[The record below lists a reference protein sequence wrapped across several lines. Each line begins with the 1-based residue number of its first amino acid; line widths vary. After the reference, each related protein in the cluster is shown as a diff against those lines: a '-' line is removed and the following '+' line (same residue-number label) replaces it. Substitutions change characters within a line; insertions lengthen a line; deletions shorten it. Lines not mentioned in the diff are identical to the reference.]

1 MTTTLTIPRQ
11 RVPEEVPF
19 ELPPT
24 RVRRPRTGWP
34 TPRRIRAMVVAVLAL
49 AAAVAALLA
58 VEVGRQRD
66 GLALIGDRSATEV
79 VAASDL
85 YVALNDMDA
94 QLANVLLVGD
104 EQGLG
109 FTRRQALDLYEQRRR
124 QADVDLQQ
132 AAAAAGD
139 PATVQAVRDLLDGL
153 GRYESLAGQTVLL
166 DQAGH
171 HAAGH
176 PPAGALDLYRQA
188 VDLLQSQVLPAAQR
202 LADREAQ
209 TLDGTYADRR
219 DEALTAA
226 GAVAAAGAGLLLALG
241 ALQLYLVRRFRRLVN
256 PALLLATLLA
266 LGLVGSGVVL
276 LTDTAEHLRVAKKDA
291 FDSVLA
297 LNRARAVSF
306 DANADE
312 SRYLVDPARADRYQ
326 RDFLTKSQRLLELPG
341 ATLSSYDGDLA
352 AALRRYRADQKDVAW
367 QGFYGV
373 EFRNITFAGERA
385 AAEDVLGRYQT
396 YQQDDRLIR
405 ARVARGQL
413 NEAIALCT
421 SYHPGDSNWAFDQY
435 DQALAKLVQI
445 NQDAFTGAIRDG
457 KGELSGWTWLP
468 WVFAV
473 LIGGLAVVGLRGRLA
488 EYR

>member
-1 MTTTLTIPRQ
+1 
-11 RVPEEVPF
+11 
-19 ELPPT
+19 
-24 RVRRPRTGWP
+24 
-34 TPRRIRAMVVAVLAL
+34 MVVAVLVV
-49 AAAVAALLA
+49 AAGTAALLS

-109 FTRRQALDLYEQRRR
+109 FTRQQALDLYEQRRR
-124 QADVDLQQ
+124 QADADLQQ
-132 AAAAAGD
+132 AAAAAAD

-166 DQAGH
+166 DGAVH
-171 HAAGH
+171 HPAGH
-176 PPAGALDLYRQA
+176 PPAAPLDLYRQA
-188 VDLLQSQVLPAAQR
+188 VDLLQGEVLPAAQR

-209 TLDGTYADRR
+209 ALDRTYADRR
-219 DEALTAA
+219 GEALDLRALV
-226 GAVAAAGAGLLLALG
+226 GAVGAALLLALG
-241 ALQLYLVRRFRRLVN
+241 VLQLYLARRFRRLVN

-276 LTDTAEHLRVAKKDA
+276 LTDTAEHLRVAKQDA

-297 LNRARAVSF
+297 LNRARAVSY

-312 SRYLVDPARADRYQ
+312 SRYLVDPGRAGRYQ
-326 RDFLTKSQRLLELPG
+326 ADFLAKSQRLLGLPG
-341 ATLSSYDGDLA
+341 ATLGSYDGDLA
-352 AALRRYRADQKDVAW
+352 NARRRYQTNHEDVAW

-373 EFRNITFAGERA
+373 ELRNITFPGERA
-385 AAEDVLGRYQT
+385 AAEDVLARYQT
-396 YQQDDRLIR
+396 YQLDDRHIR
-405 ARVARGQL
+405 TLVAAGRL
-413 NEAIALCT
+413 DRAIAFCT
-421 SYHPGDSNWAFDQY
+421 SYQPGASNDAFSGY
-435 DQALAKLVQI
+435 DQALARLIRI
-445 NQDAFTGAIRDG
+445 NQDAFAGAIRDG

-468 WVFAV
+468 WGFTV
-473 LIGGLAVVGLRGRLA
+473 LVGGLAVLGARGRLA